1 MDIKELKKIIKERFK
16 IDRDM
21 MQDIV
26 YPEDINDIEEHEYI
40 RYRILNSL
48 IKQLW
53 FSRTEK
59 ISDET
64 YMYFLHMK
72 ELCDFA
78 IFLNPDIIFIKTMD
92 PAQKFTPDLIQVLIW
107 YYRHLTDKNLD
118 PTIFNEMNKNVEKN
132 LIFKYFNID
141 EDFTKYIEDKKYFKF
156 LKRIIKKYNKIFVKL
171 LKKGYEFE
179 IEEDEKYK

>member
-26 YPEDINDIEEHEYI
+26 YPEGINDIEEHEYI

-48 IKQLW
+48 IKQVW

-59 ISDET
+59 ISEET

-72 ELCDFA
+72 
-78 IFLNPDIIFIKTMD
+78 
-92 PAQKFTPDLIQVLIW
+92 
-107 YYRHLTDKNLD
+107 
-118 PTIFNEMNKNVEKN
+118 
-132 LIFKYFNID
+132 
-141 EDFTKYIEDKKYFKF
+141 
-156 LKRIIKKYNKIFVKL
+156 
-171 LKKGYEFE
+171 
-179 IEEDEKYK
+179 